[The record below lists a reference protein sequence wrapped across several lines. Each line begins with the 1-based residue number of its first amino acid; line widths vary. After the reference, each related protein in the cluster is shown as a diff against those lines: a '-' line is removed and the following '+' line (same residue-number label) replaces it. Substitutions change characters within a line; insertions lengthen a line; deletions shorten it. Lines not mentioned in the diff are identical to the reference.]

1 MHKFGLWTFL
11 TVREL
16 ESPSSFKDVTS
27 IVSIVLLFFLG
38 VIFGAII
45 VFLAI
50 YPIIKDMFNYILDM
64 NKIFKDKENKTNG
77 EN

>member
-1 MHKFGLWTFL
+1 MN
-11 TVREL
+11 
-16 ESPSSFKDVTS
+16 S
-27 IVSIVLLFFLG
+27 IMGFLLFFLG

-77 EN
+77 VN